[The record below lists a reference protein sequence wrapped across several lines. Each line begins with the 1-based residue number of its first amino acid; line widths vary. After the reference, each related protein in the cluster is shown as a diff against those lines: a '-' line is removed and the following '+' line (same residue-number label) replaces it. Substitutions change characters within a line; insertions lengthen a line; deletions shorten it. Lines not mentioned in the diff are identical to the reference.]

1 MRILVTGAAGFIGH
15 AIIKRLVSE
24 QHDVV
29 GIDNINTYYDI
40 GIKFARLA
48 DLGIDSEDVSD
59 GCPVQSRSF
68 ARFRFLRLDI
78 TDSDGMAS
86 LFGQEH
92 FDCVINLA
100 GQPGVRY
107 SIENPYAYVQSNVV
121 GFLNLLENCRHHP
134 VRHFLYASSS
144 SVYGDNTNVPFS
156 ETMPTD
162 KPVSLYA
169 ATKKSDELM
178 AYAYSRLYKIPA
190 TGLRFFTVYGPW
202 GRPDMAPFL
211 FMKSIIEGKKIRV
224 FNNGHLSRDFT
235 YIDDIVDGMMSV
247 LTHPSDDAVPHRVYN
262 IGHSS
267 PVQLL
272 DFISAIERVTGRQA
286 VEEMTGM
293 QPGDVHCTYADTT
306 RISRDFGYRPH
317 VSIDEGMKRFYEWYK
332 DFSRPEKA

>member
-1 MRILVTGAAGFIGH
+1 MKILVTGAAGFIGH

-29 GIDNINTYYDI
+29 GIDNINTYYDT

-48 DLGIDSEDVSD
+48 DLGIEREDVS
-59 GCPVQSRSF
+59 GSSPVLSRSYTGLH
-68 ARFRFLRLDI
+68 FLRLDI
-78 TDSDGMAS
+78 TDCEGMAS
-86 LFGQEH
+86 LFDKEH

-134 VRHFLYASSS
+134 IRHFLYASSS
-144 SVYGDNTNVPFS
+144 SIYGDSTNVPFS

-272 DFISAIERVTGRQA
+272 DFISAIEKVTGRKA
-286 VEEMTGM
+286 VEEMTDM

-306 RISRDFGYRPH
+306 RISRDFGYRPS
-317 VSIDEGMKRFYEWYK
+317 VGIDEGMKKFYEWYK
-332 DFSRPEKA
+332 VFSRSEKA